1 MLAENGVPLIVTML
15 LIVEKTTLAMERPI
29 NNKSKDN

>member
-1 MLAENGVPLIVTML
+1 VPLIVTML
-15 LIVEKTTLAMERPI
+15 LIVEKTTLAIERPM